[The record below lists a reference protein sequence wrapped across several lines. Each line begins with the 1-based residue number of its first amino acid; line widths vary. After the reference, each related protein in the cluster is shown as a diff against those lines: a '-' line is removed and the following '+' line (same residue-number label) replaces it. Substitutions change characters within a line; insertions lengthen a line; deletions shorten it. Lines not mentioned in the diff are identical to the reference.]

1 MQEEVKEFFLTQTAL
16 KDLEKDTTC
25 PDRWRGLWLDK
36 ELTFP
41 SNEDMDKG
49 KYFEWLCLG
58 GGAVTG
64 QDVTDLPRTGQ
75 GKKTVDQ
82 IRIEE
87 QVERFKELFNPAHQD
102 YQGHTITGTQLELK
116 SNGRKGTIDFESH
129 VGQQPWIND
138 LKLTKDATSTRSQY
152 GWGHDWSELDLIQL
166 VHYADLYFDNY
177 GVQPKIGLWVFDYSP
192 EKLVRFGEVVV
203 SKRAKEKKEFRFQTA
218 IEVIDLYKQNGWT
231 KLPSENE
238 CKACRLNCQFRHK
251 APPIEKLIV
260 NI

>member
-1 MQEEVKEFFLTQTAL
+1 MQEGEGKFYLTQTAL

-49 KYFEWLCLG
+49 KYFEWICLG

-87 QVERFKELFNPAHQD
+87 QAERFRQLFDPLHID
-102 YQGHTITGTQLELK
+102 FQGHVITDSQMELK
-116 SNGRKGTIDFESH
+116 VGNRKGTIDFETH
-129 VGQQPWIND
+129 CDDQVWIND
-138 LKLTKDATSTRSQY
+138 LKLTRDATSTRSVY
-152 GWGHDWSELDLIQL
+152 GWGHDWSELDLVQL
-166 VHYADLYFDNY
+166 VHYADLYYDTH
-177 GVQPKIGLWVFDYSP
+177 GIRPKIGLWVFDYSP
-192 EKLVRFGEVVV
+192 DKLVRFGEVVV
-203 SKRAKEKKEFRFQTA
+203 SKKAIEKKELRFQTA
-218 IEVIDLYKQNGWT
+218 FEVIELYKHNGWT
-231 KLPSENE
+231 KLPSDTE
-238 CKACRLNCQFRHK
+238 CKGCKLNCQFRHK
-251 APPIEKLIV
+251 EAPIEKLIV